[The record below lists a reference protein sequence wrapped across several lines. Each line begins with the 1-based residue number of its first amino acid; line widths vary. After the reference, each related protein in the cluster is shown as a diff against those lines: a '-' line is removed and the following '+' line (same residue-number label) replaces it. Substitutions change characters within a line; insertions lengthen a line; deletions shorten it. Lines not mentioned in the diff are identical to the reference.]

1 MEASAAA
8 ARLACVLFGAAVGL
22 LLSDRVCLCL
32 CRPFA
37 AGGARLLKILW
48 GISQTTVVCA
58 MAVLA
63 APLPVPTS
71 ILYAGMGVLGAHSLA
86 GQKTQPSYLLSI
98 ICPWL
103 ILYLPFTGAL
113 ACLGGALL
121 VLAADVPALAG
132 LAMLVLAAPM
142 ALLQFGAEGGLVLLT
157 GAVLLC
163 PKELSA
169 AWNESRGG
177 QAYPG

>member
-1 MEASAAA
+1 MEASGALV
-8 ARLACVLFGAAVGL
+8 RLACALFGAAVGL
-22 LLSDRVCLCL
+22 ILSDWGCFRL

-37 AGGARLLKILW
+37 AGGARLLKILL
-48 GISQTTVVCA
+48 GVSQTTVACA
-58 MAVLA
+58 AAVLA

-71 ILYAGMGVLGAHSLA
+71 ILYAGLGVLGAHSFA
-86 GQKTQPSYLLSI
+86 GQKTQPSYLLPI

-103 ILYLPFTGAL
+103 ILYLPFTGVL
-113 ACLGGALL
+113 ACLGGSLL

-142 ALLQFGAEGGLVLLT
+142 ALLQFGAEGGLVLLA

-169 AWNESRGG
+169 AWHEGREGR
-177 QAYPG
+177 AYPG